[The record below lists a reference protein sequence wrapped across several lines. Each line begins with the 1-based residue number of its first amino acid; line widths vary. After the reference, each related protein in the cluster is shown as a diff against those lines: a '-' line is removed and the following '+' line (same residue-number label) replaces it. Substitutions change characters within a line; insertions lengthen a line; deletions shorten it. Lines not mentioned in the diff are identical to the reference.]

1 MAVEPP
7 PFPSPELPGEVRVLD
22 DEKSARAHL
31 NPHMKHLAEFI
42 SRMTAIRPEIQRS
55 TRAAFV
61 LWGLG
66 HILRDGGTSGKSFYH
81 LSRVAEALDEFWS
94 HSWQEHAWR
103 KIAALVVLKNGPAAA
118 VLGTLAALIAAALKS
133 ADFLPGYVKPSI
145 DHVGHHHFYEF
156 SFWALAAGVLA
167 ACLTLVFWR
176 SQYSVFLDKVCINQ
190 VDDQLKAEGIL
201 SIGGFLRSSK
211 SLLVLWDPTY
221 VQRLWCVFE
230 YAAFVKSHE
239 DQNNMLLKIRPTF
252 LGPCTLAIAFSSMVV
267 MITELVIH
275 TFFDYHG
282 LLAFAGVGVVGFFF
296 GTAAFQNYYGSV
308 RQLQVELAN
317 FKLDET
323 KCTCCEMGH
332 EEEEELQCD
341 RQVVMECVHRWFGSV
356 ENFEKVVCTT
366 VFDGLTSQLG
376 QYSFP
381 YRWLL
386 GATTPILWAQLDMV
400 AARFKA
406 GDNHGGVVAF
416 ILALAMWLVAFPTV
430 FVCWVCLA
438 SMLRRTKY
446 RVLDFLLTLS
456 ATIIT
461 VGLAAGMHFYQLLC
475 NHLFHDDHL
484 SGVLFFF
491 GTFLAAALATWNPCF
506 PSCGCFGASSSIK
519 RSPQGVIPGR

>member
-7 PFPSPELPGEVRVLD
+7 PVPVPELPGEVRVL

-42 SRMTAIRPEIQRS
+42 IRMTAIRPEIQRS
-55 TRAAFV
+55 TSAFFV

-66 HILRDGGTSGKSFYH
+66 HVLRDSGVSGKSFYH

-103 KIAALVVLKNGPAAA
+103 KVAALLVLKNGPAAA
-118 VLGTLAALIAAALKS
+118 VLGTLAALIAAVLKS
-133 ADFLPGYVKPSI
+133 AGFLPGYEKPSI
-145 DHVGHHHFYEF
+145 DHVGHHHHYEF
-156 SFWALAAGVLA
+156 SLWALGAGVLT

-176 SQYSVFLDKVCINQ
+176 SQSSVFLDKVCINQ
-190 VDDQLKAEGIL
+190 ADEHMKAEGIL

-221 VQRLWCVFE
+221 VQRLWCIFE

-239 DQNNMLLKIRPTF
+239 DQNKLLLKIRPTF
-252 LGPCTLAIAFSSMVV
+252 LGPCTLAIAFGSMVV

-275 TFFDYHG
+275 TFFDYRG

-296 GTAAFQNYYGSV
+296 GTAAFQNYYDSV
-308 RQLQVELAN
+308 RQLHGQLTN
-317 FKLDET
+317 FKLDEA
-323 KCTCCEMGH
+323 KCTCCEIGH
-332 EEEEELQCD
+332 EDEEEPQCD
-341 RQVVMECVHRWFGSV
+341 RQVVTECVHRWFGSV
-356 ENFEKVVCTT
+356 ESFEKVVRTT
-366 VFDGLTSQLG
+366 VSDGLTSQLG

-386 GATTPILWAQLDMV
+386 GATMPILWAQLDMV

-430 FVCWVCLA
+430 FVCWVCMA

-446 RVLDFLLTLS
+446 CILDFLLTLS

-461 VGLAAGMHFYQLLC
+461 VGLAAGMHFYQLKC

-484 SGVLFFF
+484 SGVLLFF
-491 GTFLAAALATWNPCF
+491 GTFLAAALVTWNPCIL
-506 PSCGCFGASSSIK
+506 SCGYLSASSSTK
-519 RSPQGVIPGR
+519 RSPQGVIPRR